1 MSAEWMVLTGTS
13 GCGDRLAWWAATGGV
28 DRSTVPPRRYLAS
41 MTPLSIPAIRGVRRS
56 VLPLPEVP
64 NEGVVVTRAR
74 SGGR

>member
-13 GCGDRLAWWAATGGV
+13 GVAEGAGGV

-56 VLPLPEVP
+56 V
-64 NEGVVVTRAR
+64 GVV
-74 SGGR
+74 GRHGWCSEQAE